1 MRRSLSAL
9 TVALLA
15 LQAPALQ
22 VRMAYGTMFSAPATV
37 TIQVTIE
44 RDIRNRMLKISV
56 TSDSFYAQ
64 SDQALDGTKAAR
76 TRLIVWRDL
85 PGGEYDVLAV
95 VERQSAPPVLAST
108 RFRVIGRDEL

>member
-56 TSDSFYAQ
+56 PNTVDR
-64 SDQALDGTKAAR
+64 LAR
-76 TRLIVWRDL
+76 
-85 PGGEYDVLAV
+85 
-95 VERQSAPPVLAST
+95 PP
-108 RFRVIGRDEL
+108 RRRV